1 MAWRSR
7 AGAVHAVFELAVVLK
22 GIDAVLEV
30 IGAVLLL
37 LVSPRQIGRAVALLT
52 QHELSQ
58 DPHDLVAGL
67 LVHAAGHLSV
77 GGTRFASAYLL
88 SHGALKL
95 LLVWALL
102 TSRLWAY
109 PVAIA
114 VFAAF
119 CGYQVYR
126 FALTGSLAMAA
137 LTILDLFV
145 IAFTW
150 LEWRRVRRDRD
161 ARARSAGAAGA
172 RGR

>member
-1 MAWRSR
+1 MARRSR
-7 AGAVHAVFELAVVLK
+7 GGAVHAVFELGVVLK
-22 GIDAVLEV
+22 GIDAALEV
-30 IGAVLLL
+30 LGAVLLL
-37 LVSPRQIGRAVALLT
+37 VVTPRQIDRTVALLT

-67 LVHAAGHLSV
+67 LVRAAEHVSV

-114 VFAAF
+114 VFVAF
-119 CGYQVYR
+119 SAYQLYR
-126 FALTGSLAMAA
+126 FALSGSLAMLA
-137 LTILDLFV
+137 LTALDVFV

-150 LEWRRVRRDRD
+150 LEWRRVRRDRVE
-161 ARARSAGAAGA
+161 RARPAGG
-172 RGR
+172 GR